1 MSAADRLKDADARP
15 ETAAAMAREGDPAV
29 LPDLVAAFD
38 DRVETGG
45 DAVLD
50 AMRDLGGAAEGRR
63 LAASADPGERRV
75 AARLMSLLPQPENLA
90 ALEPLL
96 EDPDP
101 EVAAAARKALRHQWR
116 TPAWHATVERLARS
130 EDPALRE
137 TAVALRGDGTFETP
151 DGGHM

>member
-1 MSAADRLKDADARP
+1 MSAADRLKDAEART
-15 ETAAAMAREGDPAV
+15 EAAAALAREGDPAV

-50 AMRDLGGAAEGRR
+50 AIRDLGGAAEGRR
-63 LAASADPGERRV
+63 LAASADAGERRV
-75 AARLMSLLPQPENLA
+75 AARLMSLQPQPENLA

-101 EVAAAARKALRHQWR
+101 EVASVARKALRHQWR
-116 TPAWHATVERLARS
+116 TPAWHETVERLARA

-137 TAVALRGDGTFETP
+137 TAEALLRG
-151 DGGHM
+151 

>member
-1 MSAADRLKDADARP
+1 MSAADRLKDAEARP
-15 ETAAAMAREGDPAV
+15 ATAAALAREGDPAA

-50 AMRDLGGAAEGRR
+50 AIRDLGGAAEGRR
-63 LAASADPGERRV
+63 LAASADAGERRV
-75 AARLMSLLPQPENLA
+75 AARLMSLIPQPENLA
-90 ALEPLL
+90 SLEPLL

-101 EVAAAARKALRHQWR
+101 DVAAAARKALRHQWR
-116 TPAWHATVERLARS
+116 TPAWHAAVERLTRS

-137 TAVALRGDGTFETP
+137 TAVALRGDGTFETR
-151 DGGHM
+151 